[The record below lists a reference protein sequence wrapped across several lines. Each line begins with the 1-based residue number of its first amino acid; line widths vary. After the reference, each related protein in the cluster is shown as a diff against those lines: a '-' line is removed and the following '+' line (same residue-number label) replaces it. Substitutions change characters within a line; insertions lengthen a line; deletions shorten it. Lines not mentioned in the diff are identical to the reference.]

1 MFSAGNVSAN
11 ATTINETELASIRN
25 MHERISI

>member
-11 ATTINETELASIRN
+11 AITINETEVASIRN
-25 MHERISI
+25 MLARISI